1 MSTTARYDGLAE
13 WYDGFVRAAGLT
25 TVELDVLER
34 LLGRGRGRCLDLG
47 CGTGVALATLA
58 RLGWSV
64 VGVDVSADQLRLARQ
79 RAEAAGAEL
88 VQADAAELPFA
99 DGSFD
104 AVVSLVTHTDFEDA
118 TAVFAEAARV
128 LRPGGRL
135 VYVGVHPCFVAPT
148 VERRTDE
155 PHLLHPGYR
164 RRGWWHDAPGF
175 RLGREGVR
183 GRAGVNHLPLADFLN
198 AVVEAGLHPERFE
211 EPGEDDYPLLLALG
225 ARR

>member
-1 MSTTARYDGLAE
+1 VAAGTRYDGLAD

-25 TVELDVLER
+25 AVELDVLER
-34 LLGRGRGRCLDLG
+34 LLGRGPGRCLDLG

-58 RLGWSV
+58 GLGWST
-64 VGVDVSADQLRLARQ
+64 VGVDVSADQLRVARE
-79 RAEAAGAEL
+79 RADTAGAEL
-88 VQADAAELPFA
+88 VLADAAAMPFEN
-99 DGSFD
+99 GSFD
-104 AVVSLVTHTDFEDA
+104 AVASLVTHTDFEDA
-118 TAVFAEAARV
+118 AAVFAETARV

-148 VERRTDE
+148 VERRVDE

-198 AVVEAGLHPERFE
+198 AVLDAGLRPERFE
-211 EPGEDDYPLLLALG
+211 EPGEDDYPLLLAFR
-225 ARR
+225 AYR